1 MCVDILIVE
10 IAGSGVMKITVY
22 SVTSYAFRKD
32 FFWGGG
38 GCANHVSVKLVVYF
52 YIYDITILENIYF
65 VKS

>member
-38 GCANHVSVKLVVYF
+38 GVRESCECEIGGLFLHL
-52 YIYDITILENIYF
+52 
-65 VKS
+65 